1 MATGSRLT
9 SAPLRKRKHSRDE
22 LVQERVRLHEH
33 GEVSASFDGDERF
46 SRRVNRGHE
55 PSGETRGCSE
65 VLGALD
71 DEHRQG
77 ELAAEALS
85 RAERR
90 WLSALISR
98 RVPLARWREAFE
110 QRDNDIK
117 VVVDFTA

>member
-1 MATGSRLT
+1 MANGSRLT

-55 PSGETRGCSE
+55 ASGETRGCSE

-71 DEHRQG
+71 HETRDRETRTEG
-77 ELAAEALS
+77 S
-85 RAERR
+85 RVEGLCLRNEG
-90 WLSALISR
+90 LG
-98 RVPLARWREAFE
+98 V
-110 QRDNDIK
+110 K
-117 VVVDFTA
+117 